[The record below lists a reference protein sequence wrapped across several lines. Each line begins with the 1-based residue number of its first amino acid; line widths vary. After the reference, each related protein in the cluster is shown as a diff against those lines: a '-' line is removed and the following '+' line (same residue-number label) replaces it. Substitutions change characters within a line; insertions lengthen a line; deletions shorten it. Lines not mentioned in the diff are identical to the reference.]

1 MLRHLVNIILWG
13 LPPTRMFSFRRL
25 LLRLAGI
32 DLAQDV
38 AVCGQGWFFGPGR
51 VQIGTGTWLSPRVLV
66 YTHAD
71 ASIAIGDAC
80 DIGPFVR
87 ILTGSH
93 EIGPA
98 DRRAG
103 IGTAKPVSIES
114 GCWIGANTLILGG
127 VTIGRGTI
135 VAAGS
140 VVISDLPANCLA
152 AGVPA
157 KIKHALAE

>member
-13 LPPTRMFSFRRL
+13 LPPTRLFGLRRL
-25 LLRLAGI
+25 LLRFVGL
-32 DLAQDV
+32 DLAKDV

-51 VQIGTGTWLSPRVLV
+51 VQIGAGTWLSPRVLI
-66 YTHAD
+66 YTHVD
-71 ASIAIGDAC
+71 APIAIGEAC

-87 ILTGSH
+87 IITGSH

-98 DRRAG
+98 NRRAG
-103 IGTAKPVSIES
+103 RGTAKPVSIES

-127 VTIGRGTI
+127 VKIGHGTI